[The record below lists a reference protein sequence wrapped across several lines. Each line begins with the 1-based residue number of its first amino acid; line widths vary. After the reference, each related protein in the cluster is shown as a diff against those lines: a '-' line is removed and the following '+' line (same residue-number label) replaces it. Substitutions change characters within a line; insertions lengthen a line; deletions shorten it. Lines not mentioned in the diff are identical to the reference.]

1 MFEVVSGEGVGGLFW
16 VCKGGGGVILGCVLG
31 GRVVGRGFGDGV
43 WCEGEGIFLGGRLG
57 A

>member
-16 VCKGGGGVILGCVLG
+16 VCEGGGGVILGCVLG

-57 A
+57 V